1 MEATMET
8 EEVMEEKNPNA
19 LVLIDEG
26 KQFAVTRRT
35 LSRCSTRSRRLR
47 VG

>member
-19 LVLIDEG
+19 LVLIEEG
-26 KQFAVTRRT
+26 RQFAVMTDCRDPEAFCRD
-35 LSRCSTRSRRLR
+35 
-47 VG
+47 